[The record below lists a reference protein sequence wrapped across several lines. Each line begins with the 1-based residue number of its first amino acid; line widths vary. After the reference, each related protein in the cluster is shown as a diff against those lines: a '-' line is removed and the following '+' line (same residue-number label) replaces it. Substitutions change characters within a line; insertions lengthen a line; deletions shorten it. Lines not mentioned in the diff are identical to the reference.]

1 MKTEAGAIAPG
12 ETMTYLVDSDH
23 VADYLKGQ
31 RRAVEFLDELLPEG
45 LALSIITYAE
55 VYEGIYYGQER
66 PRHETGFREFLDG
79 VTVLGITRSV
89 ARQFALL
96 RGNLRAKGQLI
107 GQTDLL
113 IATTAI
119 QHNLTLMTRN
129 LKDFERIPDLKIYH

>member
-1 MKTEAGAIAPG
+1 
-12 ETMTYLVDSDH
+12 VDDDH

-45 LALSIITYAE
+45 LAISIITYAE

-66 PRHETGFREFLDG
+66 TRHETGFREFLDG

-89 ARQFALL
+89 ARQFAIL
-96 RGNLRAKGQLI
+96 RGDLRAKVQLI

-113 IATTAI
+113 IAATAI
-119 QHNLTLMTRN
+119 QHNLTLVTRN
-129 LKDFERIPDLKIYH
+129 IKDYQRIPNLKMYQ